1 MSLTKSRFPPTSAS
15 EAPLLSARDL
25 FMLAYFP
32 AFAILAWCLPERLWY
47 GQCMRLAKI
56 QALGKSAAT
65 RARVIA
71 RLLEGRAPAAEAQ
84 LISRT
89 LVARIHHARMQVL
102 RCHRFGAWTP
112 EVKLIGGEHVERAL
126 SAGKGAVLWV
136 AQFVYSDLMTKVA
149 CHQRGLLAAHLSR
162 REHPIS
168 ATRLG
173 AKLLNPIWT
182 SIESRYIAE
191 RVVMAPGQTTAA
203 LRELVLRVR
212 ANQLISI
219 TAFAS
224 PGQKTYSAPFL
235 NGKLRVAGGAPYLA
249 QRSGAALL
257 PVFTILDA
265 QGTFVTTIHPS
276 VCAPAGLDADAAI
289 QHVVTQWVARLET
302 YVLNW
307 PDQYVWHLAQL
318 E

>member
-1 MSLTKSRFPPTSAS
+1 MNDRTRNRFAR
-15 EAPLLSARDL
+15 LNARDVFL
-25 FMLAYFP
+25 LTYFP
-32 AFAILAWCLPERLWY
+32 ALTLLAWCLPERLWY
-47 GQCMRLAKI
+47 GQCVRLAKI
-56 QALGKSAAT
+56 QAWGKRAAA
-65 RARVIA
+65 RARLIA
-71 RLLEGRAPAAEAQ
+71 RVLEGRAPAADAKR
-84 LISRT
+84 ISTT
-89 LVARIHHARMQVL
+89 LTARIHHARMQVL
-102 RCHRFGAWTP
+102 RCHRFGTWKP

-126 SAGKGAVLWV
+126 SAGRGAVLWV

-149 CHQRGLLAAHLSR
+149 CHQRGLLATHLSR

-191 RVVMAPGQTTAA
+191 RVVMAPGQTAAA
-203 LRELVLRVR
+203 LRELVRRVR

-219 TAFAS
+219 TATAAS
-224 PGQKTYSAPFL
+224 GQQTYCVPFL
-235 NGKLRVAGGAPYLA
+235 NGTLRVAGGAPSLA

-265 QGTFVTTIHPS
+265 DGAFVTTIDPPIS
-276 VCAPAGLDADAAI
+276 GPDGLDAEAAI
-289 QHVVTQWVARLET
+289 QHLVTQWVARLET
-302 YVLNW
+302 YVLHW
-307 PDQYVWHLAQL
+307 PDQYAWYLAQV